1 MGGSFRWVMKGKDVT
16 MPQEFK
22 QYSSSTEPREATSE
36 NQEKENS
43 SSIQE
48 EKASL
53 DSVLDDVETTLEGN
67 AEEYVKG
74 FVQEGGE

>member
-1 MGGSFRWVMKGKDVT
+1 

-22 QYSSSTEPREATSE
+22 RYSSSAGTSEATSE
-36 NQEKENS
+36 NQERENS
-43 SSIQE
+43 GLVQE

-53 DSVLDDVETTLEGN
+53 DSVLDEIETTLEGN

>member
-1 MGGSFRWVMKGKDVT
+1 

-22 QYSSSTEPREATSE
+22 KYSSSTESSETTSE
-36 NQEKENS
+36 NQEKGNS
-43 SSIQE
+43 GSIQE

-53 DSVLDDVETTLEGN
+53 DSVLDDIETTLEGN
-67 AEEYVKG
+67 AEEYVRG